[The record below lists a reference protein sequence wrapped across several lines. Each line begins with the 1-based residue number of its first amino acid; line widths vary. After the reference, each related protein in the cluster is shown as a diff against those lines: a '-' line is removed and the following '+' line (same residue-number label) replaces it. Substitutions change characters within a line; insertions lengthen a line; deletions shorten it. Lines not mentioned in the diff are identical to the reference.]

1 VPLKPANVLEWMMDA
16 ETPNRAALPQPPA
29 RSSGISGQ
37 GSTVVRATP
46 QKVWSALLDETKLRE
61 AIPGCRSLER
71 VSENAF
77 TATVV
82 LGVGPVTG
90 VFDAEVGLFDLDE
103 PRSALLKGRLSGSLG
118 AASGTGRLTLVPR
131 GQDCRIDHQYD
142 IHLSGR
148 VAMIGGRMLD
158 GAARQLIN
166 AFLRRF
172 VVSLEPTTEKAA
184 AIPWLSR
191 WRAWLGASR

>member
-1 VPLKPANVLEWMMDA
+1 MSRPLAVVVLA
-16 ETPNRAALPQPPA
+16 AGLGKRTKIGTPKVLLPLCGRTLLATILDEVAQLAPV
-29 RSSGISGQ
+29 Q
-37 GSTVVRATP
+37 TVVVVHHGREQVERA
-46 QKVWSALLDETKLRE
+46 
-61 AIPGCRSLER
+61 
-71 VSENAF
+71 
-77 TATVV
+77 VV

-103 PRSALLKGRLSGSLG
+103 PRSAVLKGRLSGSLG
-118 AASGTGRLTLVPR
+118 AASGTGRLTLVPQ

-172 VVSLEPTTEKAA
+172 AMSLEPAKGNAA
-184 AIPWLSR
+184 ATPWHRR
-191 WRAWLGASR
+191 WRGWFGASR